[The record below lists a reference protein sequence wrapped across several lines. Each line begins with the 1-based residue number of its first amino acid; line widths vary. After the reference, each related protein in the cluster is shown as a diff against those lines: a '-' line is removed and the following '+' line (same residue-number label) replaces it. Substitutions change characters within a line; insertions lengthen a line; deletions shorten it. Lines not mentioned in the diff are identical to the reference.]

1 MHRYIIV
8 ITVLFL
14 GFTQAKPRDTD
25 FYTFALLSDIHIG
38 DTGANAL
45 GRARSAVAKINQLAA
60 NVSTNLQAV
69 FITGDL
75 TNSAMPDQYDTVR
88 DILNNLTVP
97 YYPVIGNHDQWL
109 YNSTW
114 EDTAPVGDQLF
125 AQTFTHI
132 FNQSKIINYPNG
144 TVWNPTHNCSSWF
157 QNYRLQIN
165 NNIFLALDWNSRHH
179 AVASLGYK
187 GSMPGADLY
196 DFTGGTF
203 NWLEEQLKQLDKQ
216 TETIVLLQ
224 HQPYRAPF
232 YIPGDI
238 YAFGEVKRLRIEHL
252 LREHSSLKYF
262 GVFAG
267 HFHMWSDGTAF
278 DNMPK
283 FRQFETDA
291 CKVAQA
297 IALVTANI
305 KTGEIIN
312 IEKLYGDPP
321 TNDIETEK
329 N

>member
-1 MHRYIIV
+1 MFRSV
-8 ITVLFL
+8 FVLLVFIL
-14 GFTQAKPRDTD
+14 SVGLFQTKSTGDSD

-38 DTGANAL
+38 DIGANAL

-75 TNSAMPDQYDTVR
+75 TNSAMPSQYETVR
-88 DILNNLTVP
+88 DILDNLTVP
-97 YYPVIGNHDQWL
+97 YFPIIGNHDQWL

-114 EDTAPVGDQLF
+114 EDSAPVGDQLF
-125 AQTFTHI
+125 ARI
-132 FNQSKIINYPNG
+132 FGKILNQSTIINYPNG
-144 TVWNPTHNCSSWF
+144 TVWNPTHQYQSWF
-157 QNYRLQIN
+157 QNYRLQIH

-196 DFTGGTF
+196 DFQGGTF
-203 NWLEEQLKQLDKQ
+203 RWLEEQLHEIDQQ
-216 TETIVLLQ
+216 SATIVLLQ
-224 HQPYRAPF
+224 HQPFRAPF
-232 YIPGDI
+232 PVPGEI
-238 YAFGEVKRLRIEHL
+238 YAFGEGDRLRIEHL
-252 LREHSSLKYF
+252 LREHSSLHYF

-267 HFHMWSDGTAF
+267 HFHMWSDGKAF

-305 KTGEIIN
+305 QTGEIVN
-312 IEKLYGDPP
+312 IEKLYGDEP
-321 TNDIETEK
+321 K
-329 N
+329 